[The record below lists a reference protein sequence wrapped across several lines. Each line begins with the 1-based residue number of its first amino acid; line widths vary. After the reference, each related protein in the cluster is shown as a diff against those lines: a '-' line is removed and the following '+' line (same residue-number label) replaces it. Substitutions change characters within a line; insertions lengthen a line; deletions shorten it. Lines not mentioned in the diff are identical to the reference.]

1 MVDPKRRRKVTKGA
15 AERDIT
21 RIYHHY
27 NRQKEKVKVCQR
39 LLLTT
44 LGYSSNRI
52 IISTLEKAAGKIY
65 PSPDKRGKHDPH
77 NKFTS
82 DQVTSIRHHIMLF
95 NPCITHYRRKHAP
108 NRLYISPLYSTSQ
121 LLKDYNEN
129 HTAKVS
135 RSRYYKEIKDMNIGF
150 VKLGE
155 EECEACD
162 LHDNHLKEKHGLHE
176 EKDRRRIV
184 DPNSKKQEKLF
195 FQGCKPCEEYTKHVS
210 FANQSRIGY
219 RNDRDR
225 EWDDEIIVSAD
236 LQKVIMLPVMPGLK
250 KVIFCKRIVM
260 FNETFAP
267 LGGEKNHG
275 KATGV
280 LWHEGISGRTAE
292 DVASVFI
299 SFLRTVQDVKS
310 ITIWSDNCSTQGEN
324 WWFFTALAAAVNR
337 PDSNFLTIRCKYF
350 EPGHTFMPAD
360 SFHHLIEQGLKNAGK
375 VQNFSDFVNIVEKYG
390 KAHVMRIDDFLS
402 IPRGVSNGA
411 FAKSKPHLEDV
422 RIMEFRRGSFRLY
435 WKTTHIQKN
444 YSSLIRVSAA
454 KS

>member
-1 MVDPKRRRKVTKGA
+1 MLPQACKHKCKEDAGDQNLTRLRCDEIDDNTRVFTHDEFWGDEYNDRLAWIAGMVDMVDPKRRRKVTKGA
-15 AERDIT
+15 VERDIT
-21 RIYHHY
+21 RIYHLY

-39 LLLTT
+39 LFLTT

-77 NKFTS
+77 NKLTP

-121 LLKDYNEN
+121 MLKDYNEN

-155 EECEACD
+155 EQCEACD

-176 EKDRRRIV
+176 EKDRHRIV

-299 SFLRTVQDVKS
+299 SFFQEL
-310 ITIWSDNCSTQGEN
+310 
-324 WWFFTALAAAVNR
+324 
-337 PDSNFLTIRCKYF
+337 CK
-350 EPGHTFMPAD
+350 M
-360 SFHHLIEQGLKNAGK
+360 
-375 VQNFSDFVNIVEKYG
+375 
-390 KAHVMRIDDFLS
+390 
-402 IPRGVSNGA
+402 
-411 FAKSKPHLEDV
+411 
-422 RIMEFRRGSFRLY
+422 
-435 WKTTHIQKN
+435 
-444 YSSLIRVSAA
+444 
-454 KS
+454 